1 MQTFTGC
8 TRALCAMF
16 LGMGWCAGTLAESPA
31 TERWV
36 ELPLSV
42 SQKTLDRVMAV
53 PEIKLSPGLHARVLV
68 GTGHDL
74 FDPFDLHVVDA
85 HRLWVADDARSG
97 AVYEVT
103 VEGKVTRIADIR
115 KHAPYAIDVAPASFG
130 KSAGKIYAIAFAE
143 PEKRGGWE
151 LPNAITRID
160 PATGQ
165 DSVVC
170 YLPKNAAGIPGSGGF
185 FARFGPENSPFAGKL
200 WITAASNHTIY
211 TITAD
216 DKCAAFKTLDLD
228 SEGSPRGIGFTPDG
242 KTLLLGVAAPP
253 PANRNKTTPGGG
265 RVLRMSAD
273 GTLAAAPLVSGLHE
287 PGALAYAPPGFGKF
301 GGELFVSDAG
311 EWNNDVEATEPISR
325 DGVLYRVSAAGKL
338 ETVASGL
345 ANPVGVGFMGN
356 ALVISDINGD
366 FHVGTQKFA
375 DGFMYLIEAD

>member
-1 MQTFTGC
+1 MNMFSLRIRTLSGVLA
-8 TRALCAMF
+8 ALC
-16 LGMGWCAGTLAESPA
+16 WCTNAAAESPA

-42 SQKTLDRVMAV
+42 SQKTLDKVMAV
-53 PEIKLSPGLHARVLV
+53 PQLKLSPGLRARVLV
-68 GTGHDL
+68 GTGREL
-74 FDPFDLHVVDA
+74 FDPFDLHVVDEQ
-85 HRLWVADDARSG
+85 RLWVADDARSG
-97 AVYEVT
+97 AVYEVSI
-103 VEGKVTRIADIR
+103 EGKVKRIADIH
-115 KHAPYAIDVAPASFG
+115 KHSPYAIDVAPASFG
-130 KSAGKIYAIAFAE
+130 KWAGQIYAVAFAE

-170 YLPKNAAGIPGSGGF
+170 YLPKNAAGIAGSGGF

-216 DKCAAFKTLDLD
+216 YKCAAFKILDLD
-228 SEGSPRGIGFTPDG
+228 TEGSPRGLGFAPDG
-242 KTLLLGVAAPP
+242 QSLLLGVAAPL
-253 PANRNKTTPGGG
+253 PANRNKTTQGGG
-265 RVLRMSAD
+265 RVLRMSVD
-273 GTLAAAPLVSGLHE
+273 GSIAAAPLVTGLHE
-287 PGALAYAPPGFGKF
+287 PGALAYAPAGFGKF
-301 GGELFVSDAG
+301 GGELFISDAG

-325 DGVLYRVSAAGKL
+325 DGMLYRVTTAGKL
-338 ETVASGL
+338 EIVASGL
-345 ANPVGVGFMGN
+345 ANPVGLGFMGG

-375 DGFMYLIEAD
+375 DGFMYLIEVD